1 MTALRELRL
10 TSAWSVQVAF
20 SVVKITIMMMMVMTT
35 GAIIKILIV
44 IPVIVIEIGLINV
57 SSKNIAENPLL
68 I

>member
-57 SSKNIAENPLL
+57 S
-68 I
+68 